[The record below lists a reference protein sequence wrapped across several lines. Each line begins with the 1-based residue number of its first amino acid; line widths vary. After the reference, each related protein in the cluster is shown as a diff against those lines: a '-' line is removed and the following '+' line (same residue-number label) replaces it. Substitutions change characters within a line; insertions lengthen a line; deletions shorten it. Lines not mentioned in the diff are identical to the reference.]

1 MSVFSAFQVL
11 LVNNNS
17 HIYSMID
24 NEVEGKRR
32 IGEVKEK
39 DRGGE
44 REG

>member
-1 MSVFSAFQVL
+1 
-11 LVNNNS
+11 
-17 HIYSMID
+17 MID

-39 DRGGE
+39 DREGE